1 VENQRRQI
9 FIDTKNRGGDIFM
22 LYDQVIEAVQA
33 IQARTTVKP
42 VLAIILGS
50 GLGDLAS
57 ELRDAVAIPYEEI
70 PHFVQSTVVGHAG
83 RLLFGTLA
91 EIPVVIMQGRFHM
104 YEGHAA
110 PLTTL
115 PVRVMRLLG
124 AETLLV
130 SNAAGGVNPAYRPGD
145 FMMLCDHIYL
155 PGMAGASPL
164 VGPHDERLGERF
176 PAVAKSYDVELRAL
190 AHEIA
195 VKHPE
200 VTLHEGIYT
209 MVVGPSYE
217 TPAELAF
224 LRMIGTD
231 AVGMSTVPEVIVARQ
246 IGMRVLGFSL
256 ITNTATGNETAEVN
270 HAEVLS
276 TADAVRNK
284 FAALV
289 LGIVE
294 KIAAKL

>member
-1 VENQRRQI
+1 M
-9 FIDTKNRGGDIFM
+9 F
-22 LYDQVIEAVQA
+22 YDQVVEAVQA

-50 GLGDLAS
+50 GLGDLVS
-57 ELRDAVAIPYEEI
+57 ELRDAIAIPYEEI
-70 PHFVQSTVVGHAG
+70 PHFAQSTVVGHAG
-83 RLLFGTLA
+83 RLLLGTLA
-91 EIPVVIMQGRFHM
+91 ELPVVVMQGRFHS
-104 YEGHAA
+104 YEGHTAQ
-110 PLTTL
+110 LTTL
-115 PVRVMRLLG
+115 PVRVMHLLG

-145 FMMLCDHIYL
+145 FMLLRDHIYL

-164 VGPHDERLGERF
+164 VGSHDERLGERF
-176 PAVAKSYDVELRAL
+176 PAVAKSYDAGLRSL
-190 AHEIA
+190 AHETA
-195 VKHPE
+195 AMYPE

-209 MVVGPSYE
+209 MVAGPSYE
-217 TPAELAF
+217 TPAELTF

-256 ITNTATGNETAEVN
+256 ITNTATGNETTEVN
-270 HAEVLS
+270 HAEVLF

-284 FAALV
+284 FASLM

-294 KIAAKL
+294 KIAAKS